1 LYDRLQEATPLSVRH
16 LTRAELEAGLDTIRS
31 APRDGGVVEMIVRRP
46 GLGEREVLD
55 RGEVDVIEGFVGDT
69 WRSRRN
75 PHTPDGLPNPDAQV
89 TIMGARAIALIAA
102 DKSRW
107 PLAGDQ
113 LFVDLDLGLENLP
126 AGTRL
131 EIGSAMFEVSAEP
144 HTGCGKFVQRF
155 GVDAMKFVNSP
166 TGRSLCLRGINA
178 KVVQNGVIRVGDTAR
193 KRSVLR

>member
-1 LYDRLQEATPLSVRH
+1 MSVNH
-16 LTRAELEAGLDTIRS
+16 LTRTELDAALDTIRS

-46 GLGEREVLD
+46 SVGEREVIEA
-55 RGEVDVIEGFVGDT
+55 GEVDVAAGFVGDT
-69 WRSRRN
+69 WRSRRD
-75 PHTPDGLPNPDAQV
+75 PHTPDGLPHPDTQV
-89 TIMGARAIALIAA
+89 TIMGARTIALLAT

-126 AGTRL
+126 PGTRL
-131 EIGSAMFEVSAEP
+131 EIGTALLEVSAEP

-166 TGRSLCLRGINA
+166 VGRTLCLRGINA
-178 KVVQNGVIRVGDTAR
+178 RVVRNGVIRVGDTAR
-193 KRSVLR
+193 KQPVLP

>member
-1 LYDRLQEATPLSVRH
+1 MSVRH
-16 LTRAELEAGLDTIRS
+16 LTRSELEAGLDAIRS

-46 GLGEREVLD
+46 AVGERELLEH
-55 RGEVDVIEGFVGDT
+55 GEVDLVQGIVGDT

-75 PHTPDGLPNPDAQV
+75 PHTPDGLPHPETQV
-89 TIMGARAIALIAA
+89 TIMGARTIALIAT
-102 DKSRW
+102 DTSRW

-126 AGTRL
+126 PGSRL
-131 EIGSAMFEVSAEP
+131 EIGSALLEVSAEP

-166 TGRSLCLRGINA
+166 TGRALCLRGINV
-178 KVVQNGVIRVGDTAR
+178 KVVRNGVIRLGDRAR
-193 KRSVLR
+193 KHPVLP

>member
-1 LYDRLQEATPLSVRH
+1 MPLSARH
-16 LTRAELEAGLDTIRS
+16 LTRTELEAGLDTIRS
-31 APRDGGVVEMIVRRP
+31 APRDSGVVELIIRRP
-46 GLGEREVLD
+46 SVGEREALEQ
-55 RGEVDVIEGFVGDT
+55 GEVDVIEGLVGDT

-75 PHTPDGLPNPDAQV
+75 PHTPDGLPHPETQV
-89 TIMGARAIALIAA
+89 TIMGARAIALIATET
-102 DKSRW
+102 SRW

-126 AGTRL
+126 PGTRL
-131 EIGSAMFEVSAEP
+131 EIGTAVLEVSAEP

-166 TGRSLCLRGINA
+166 VGRSLCLRGINA

-193 KRSVLR
+193 KRPVLR